1 MKKTISG
8 FEIHSTGI
16 RKEEHPT
23 GFKTIKLLMTI
34 KSVDTTD
41 EDVDKVIKLS
51 EEMYCP
57 VWSMLKGNVEIEV
70 NYRIVGQFIGKL

>member
-1 MKKTISG
+1 
-8 FEIHSTGI
+8 
-16 RKEEHPT
+16 
-23 GFKTIKLLMTI
+23 MTI